1 MKNLS
6 KYDIDCSKETTRP
19 VYAKRYA
26 KDGTEYLEKVDEIN
40 IEEDLAE
47 KKLEIE
53 RIKEIMNNQERLKT
67 QELLDEMTEE
77 DLKELEKLTEF
88 SELDTYEFLNKTNEL
103 KEIYNKMPED
113 IRIKYNNLAKF
124 GKEYLPTFIKEQTTK
139 IEEKKEI
146 QTKTE
151 KKETANQTFEELEKK
166 IEELQ
171 NKINKGEKENV

>member
-1 MKNLS
+1 MKNLNN
-6 KYDIDCSKETTRP
+6 YDIDCSKEKTRP

-77 DLKELEKLTEF
+77 EIKDLENLTKITDI
-88 SELDTYEFLNKTNEL
+88 DTYEFLNKTNEL

-113 IRIKYNNLAKF
+113 IRMKYNNLSKF
-124 GKEYLPTFIKEQTTK
+124 GKEYLPTFIKDQTEK
-139 IEEKKEI
+139 IEKRKET
-146 QTKTE
+146 QTQTE
-151 KKETANQTFEELEKK
+151 KQETASQTYEELERK

-171 NKINKGEKENV
+171 NKLEKGAEENV